1 MPEVPLP
8 EAMGLNE
15 NAAISRDTGDSEKLI
30 SGVRLTQPISGETST
45 TKDVTSV
52 SSAMLRHVGELIQV
66 SIHNRF
72 KFLQFQKASPFYQR
86 ELLFVLL
93 KWFILNQGTV
103 EAA

>member
-72 KFLQFQKASPFYQR
+72 KV
-86 ELLFVLL
+86 LLFQGVRTFYKWMFWVVLL
-93 KWFILNQGTV
+93 KWFISKQGTV